1 MNKMAKVKV
10 IYSCYECGYETNKWL
25 GRCTS
30 CGSFNSFVEKTIDK
44 KAEKKAVAHT
54 LKSTK
59 PMKLDEITTVDTER
73 VKTNFQE
80 LNRVLSGGL
89 VQGSLT
95 LVGGDPGI
103 GKSTLLLQIC
113 QSICEQDKLI
123 IYISGEESIQQ
134 IKLRATRLNINSDNL
149 LIMAETSMS
158 AIESTI
164 KEYEPDLVII
174 DSIQTIYTEELNSS
188 PGSVTQT
195 RESVSKFMKI
205 AKGDNISIIVV
216 GHVTK
221 EGNLAGPKMLEHMV
235 DTVIYFEGDKN
246 ASYRLI
252 RTVKN
257 RFGATNEIG
266 VFEMCEGGL
275 AEITNPS
282 EYMLAGR
289 PINIAG
295 SVITCSIEGTR
306 PILTEVQSLVSVTN
320 FGMPRR
326 TANGMD
332 YNRVVMLMAVLEK
345 RAGMQLSNYDSY
357 VNIAG
362 GMKIIEPSLDVAVV
376 SAIASSYKNKPIN
389 PYTIVFGEVGLT
401 GEIRA
406 VTNVDKRVKEAKKLG
421 FKNCI
426 IPQANLKGLEEY
438 EGMRV
443 FGVSNI
449 GELLKLIFNE

>member
-1 MNKMAKVKV
+1 MAKVKV
-10 IYSCYECGYETNKWL
+10 IYTCYECGYETNKWL
-25 GRCTS
+25 GKCTS
-30 CGSFNSFVEKTIDK
+30 CGSFNSFIEDVVDK
-44 KAEKKAVAHT
+44 KAEKKVAHT
-54 LKSTK
+54 LKSVK
-59 PMKLDEITTVDTER
+59 PMKLDEITALDSER
-73 VKTNFQE
+73 IKTNFQE
-80 LNRVLSGGL
+80 LNRVLSGGI

-113 QSICEQDKLI
+113 QSICDQGKTI
-123 IYISGEESIQQ
+123 IYISGEESVQQ
-134 IKLRATRLNINSDNL
+134 IKLRANRLGINSDNL
-149 LIMAETSMS
+149 FIMAETSMTS
-158 AIESTI
+158 IENTI
-164 KEYEPDLVII
+164 KNYEPDLVII
-174 DSIQTIYTEELNSS
+174 DSIQTVYRDELNSA
-188 PGSVTQT
+188 PGSITQT
-195 RESVSKFMKI
+195 RESVSTFMKI

-257 RFGATNEIG
+257 RFGSTNEIG
-266 VFEMCEGGL
+266 VFEMKEEGL

-289 PINIAG
+289 PIDIAG

-376 SAIASSYKNKPIN
+376 SAIASSYTNKAID

-426 IPQANLKGLEEY
+426 VPQANLKGLESY
-438 EGMRV
+438 EGMRI

-449 GELLKLIFNE
+449 GELLRLIFDND

>member
-1 MNKMAKVKV
+1 MAKLKV
-10 IYSCYECGYETNKWL
+10 IYTCDQCGYETSRWL
-25 GRCTS
+25 GKCTS
-30 CGSFNSFVEKTIDK
+30 CGSFNSFVEDVVDK
-44 KAEKKAVAHT
+44 KAIKTVEVHT
-54 LKSTK
+54 LKSGK
-59 PMKLDEITTVDTER
+59 PMKLEEISTIDSER
-73 VKTNFQE
+73 VKTSFNE
-80 LNRVLSGGL
+80 LNRVLSGGI

-113 QSICEQDKLI
+113 QSICDQGKKVM
-123 IYISGEESIQQ
+123 YISGEESIQQ
-134 IKLRATRLNINSDNL
+134 IKLRAMRLKINSDNL
-149 LIMAETSMS
+149 SIMAETNVSV
-158 AIESTI
+158 IESTI
-164 KEYEPDLVII
+164 KEYSPDIVII
-174 DSIQTIYTEELNSS
+174 DSIQTVYREEINSA

-195 RESVSKFMKI
+195 RESVSAFMKI
-205 AKGDNISIIVV
+205 AKISNISVIVV

-257 RFGATNEIG
+257 RFGSTNEIG
-266 VFEMCEGGL
+266 VFEMREEGL
-275 AEITNPS
+275 VEITNPS
-282 EYMLAGR
+282 EYMLSGR
-289 PINIAG
+289 PINIPG

-326 TANGMD
+326 TASGMD

-376 SAIASSYKNKPIN
+376 SAIASSYTNKVID
-389 PYTIVFGEVGLT
+389 PYNIVFGEVGLT

-406 VTNVDKRVKEAKKLG
+406 VTNVDKRVREAKKLG

-426 IPQANLKGLEEY
+426 IPQANLKGIEEY
-438 EGMRV
+438 DGMRI

-449 GELLKLIFNE
+449 GELLRLVFNES

>member
-1 MNKMAKVKV
+1 MAKVKV

-25 GRCTS
+25 GKCTS
-30 CGSFNSFVEKTIDK
+30 CGSFNSFIEDVIDK
-44 KAEKKAVAHT
+44 KAEKKVMAHT

-59 PMKLDEITTVDTER
+59 PMKLDEITTLDSER
-73 VKTNFQE
+73 TKTNFQE
-80 LNRVLSGGL
+80 LNRVLSGGI

-113 QSICEQDKLI
+113 QSICNQGKTI

-134 IKLRATRLNINSDNL
+134 IKLRANRLGINSENL
-149 LIMAETSMS
+149 LIMAETNVTS
-158 AIESTI
+158 IENTI

-174 DSIQTIYTEELNSS
+174 DSIQTVYRDELNSA
-188 PGSVTQT
+188 PGSITQT
-195 RESVSKFMKI
+195 RESVSTFMKI

-257 RFGATNEIG
+257 RFGSTNEIG
-266 VFEMCEGGL
+266 VFEMKEEGL
-275 AEITNPS
+275 VEITNPS

-289 PINIAG
+289 PLNIAG

-345 RAGMQLSNYDSY
+345 RAGLQLSNYDSY
-357 VNIAG
+357 VNLAG
-362 GMKIIEPSLDVAVV
+362 GMKVIEPSLDVAVI
-376 SAIASSYKNKPIN
+376 SAIASSYKNKAID

-406 VTNVDKRVKEAKKLG
+406 VTNVEKRVKEAKKLG
-421 FKNCI
+421 FKNCVV
-426 IPQANLKGLEEY
+426 PQANLKGLENY
-438 EGMRV
+438 EDMRI

-449 GELLKLIFNE
+449 GELLKLIFSDT

>member
-1 MNKMAKVKV
+1 MAKIKI
-10 IYSCYECGYETNKWL
+10 IYTCYECGYETNKWL

-30 CGSFNSFVEKTIDK
+30 CGSFNSFVENAVDK
-44 KAEKKAVAHT
+44 KAEKKAVAQT

-59 PMKLDEITTVDTER
+59 PLKLDEISTIDTER
-73 VKTNFQE
+73 VKTNFKE

-113 QSICEQDKLI
+113 QSICDQGKTIL
-123 IYISGEESIQQ
+123 YISGEESTQQ
-134 IKLRATRLNINSDNL
+134 IKLRATRLNINSENL
-149 LIMAETSMS
+149 FIMAETNLTV
-158 AIESTI
+158 IESTI

-174 DSIQTIYTEELNSS
+174 DSIQTIYKEELSS
-188 PGSVTQT
+188 APGSVTQT
-195 RESVSKFMKI
+195 RESVSSFMKI

-257 RFGATNEIG
+257 RFGSTNEIG
-266 VFEMCEGGL
+266 VFEMKEDGL
-275 AEITNPS
+275 NEISNPS

-289 PINIAG
+289 PLNIAG

-376 SAIASSYKNKPIN
+376 SAIASSYKNKAIN

-426 IPQANLKGLEEY
+426 IPQANLRGLDEY
-438 EGMRV
+438 KDMRI

-449 GELLKLIFNE
+449 GELLKLIFSE

>member
-1 MNKMAKVKV
+1 MAKVKIV
-10 IYSCYECGYETNKWL
+10 YSCYECGYETNKWL

-30 CGSFNSFVEKTIDK
+30 CGSFNSFVESAVDK

-59 PMKLDEITTVDTER
+59 PMKLDEITTIDAER
-73 VKTNFQE
+73 IKTNFHE

-113 QSICEQDKLI
+113 QNICDSGKLI

-134 IKLRATRLNINSDNL
+134 IKLRATRLNINSDKL

-164 KEYEPDLVII
+164 KEYNPDLVII
-174 DSIQTIYTEELNSS
+174 DSIQTIYREELNSS

-195 RESVSKFMKI
+195 RESVSAFMKI

-257 RFGATNEIG
+257 RFGSTNEIG
-266 VFEMCEGGL
+266 VFEMKEEGL
-275 AEITNPS
+275 VEITNPS

-289 PINIAG
+289 PLNIAG

-306 PILTEVQSLVSVTN
+306 PILTEVQSLVSITN

-376 SAIASSYKNKPIN
+376 SAIASSYTNKPIN

-438 EGMRV
+438 NNMRV